1 MADLTIEDLDPTQVA
16 QAEEVLIQ
24 FLRANYPSLDLS
36 EGRVLRN
43 LLIRPAA
50 TFHVLNRANIATL
63 QQSQSMVTIAANPS
77 LADPSYVDAVLSNY
91 RIVRNTGAI
100 ATGLVTIVI
109 QNLLTT
115 SVAQGTLFSASG
127 LIFSTAWA
135 YVGVTS
141 SDAVLNDQQRLITQ
155 RTDGLYVFT
164 IPVQASQIGEAY
176 NAKKNTRFT
185 VDPSPA
191 GMIDAYAAQDF
202 TGGLNSQT
210 NADMVAEFEKA
221 ISPQVFSGRIQISSL
236 IQEKFPYTKA
246 MSIIG
251 FGDEEMLRD
260 RHNIF
265 EVSHGGKADLYVR
278 SQTLPELHVLAK
290 TATLISKADKK
301 WQITLSRDDA
311 PGFYTVES
319 VLPTDADQ
327 TQDSLLISSESRG
340 MDLTPENGLFI
351 PSVANVTEGAYSR
364 YQTAVVQFIDPTLD
378 YSLLTELTSTKVY
391 NAYVL
396 SMPNVKEMQYLAS
409 DRGYRNPQADY
420 LVRAPIPAFVAV
432 TLKVLYQTDGS
443 LPDVAAIQQ
452 NVADRVN
459 GVNFSLGQLP
469 ASLIYD
475 AVHDIIS
482 KTQALVVSPIDI
494 LCRIHKPTGQVLQIR
509 SGNGIDVPDL
519 PDECVT
525 SRTVIFYLQAEN
537 VDVEI
542 EKVPILPV

>member
-1 MADLTIEDLDPTQVA
+1 MADLTIEDLDPAQVA

-24 FLRANYPSLDLS
+24 FLKADYPSLDLS

-50 TFHVLNRANIATL
+50 TFHVLNQTNIATL
-63 QQSQSMVTIAANPS
+63 QQSQSMLEIAANPA
-77 LADPSYVDAVLSNY
+77 LADPAYVDAVLSNY
-91 RIVRNTGAI
+91 KIVRDVGTA
-100 ATGLVTIVI
+100 ASGLITIVI

-115 SVAQGTLFSASG
+115 PVAQGTVFSASG
-127 LIFSTAWA
+127 LVFTTTRA

-164 IPVQASQIGEAY
+164 LPVQADQVGSSY
-176 NAKKNTRFT
+176 NVKKNTRFT
-185 VDPSPA
+185 VSPTPA

-202 TGGLNSQT
+202 TGGTDSQT
-210 NADMVAEFEKA
+210 NADLVAEFEQA
-221 ISPQVFSGRIQISSL
+221 ISPQVFSGRTQIVSL
-236 IQEKFPYTKA
+236 VEGKFPYTKA

-265 EVSHGGKADLYVR
+265 EISHGGKADLYVR
-278 SQTLPELHVLAK
+278 SQALPEARTLPK
-290 TATLISKADKK
+290 TATLISVADKK
-301 WQITLSRDDA
+301 WQVTLSRDDA
-311 PGFYTVES
+311 PGFYTVDS
-319 VLPTDADQ
+319 VLPTDANQ

-340 MDLTPENGLFI
+340 IDLTPESGLFV
-351 PSVANVTEGAYSR
+351 PSVASVIEGAYSR
-364 YQTAVVQFIDPTLD
+364 YQTAIVQFIDPSLD
-378 YSLLTELTSTKVY
+378 YSLLTELVSTRTY
-391 NAYVL
+391 NITVL
-396 SMPNVKEMQYLAS
+396 VMPNIKEMQYLAS

-420 LVRAPIPAFVAV
+420 LVRAPIPAFTAV

-443 LPDVAAIQQ
+443 LPDIAAIQR

-459 GVNFSLGQLP
+459 GINFSLGRLP
-469 ASLIYD
+469 ASIIYD

-482 KTQALVVSPIDI
+482 KSQALVVSPIDI
-494 LCRIHKPTGQVLQIR
+494 LCRIYKPSGQVVQIR

-519 PDECVT
+519 PDDCVT
-525 SRTVIFYLQAEN
+525 SRTVIFYLSAEN

-542 EKVPILPV
+542 EKVPTLPV